1 MSCGGGLTHPTT
13 SGSSAKAKLAINT
26 DSVDFGSVA
35 LGRSKSSTITLTNI
49 SPAGGPDLI
58 VTEAVAT
65 GSGFAVRGPAMPLTL
80 GTGQSSSLTVTFKPS
95 LAGAESGQLS
105 IATQGGSQSA
115 LVSLSAVGLAAGDL
129 GVNPSAMNF
138 GMVAVGVSQMKTGSL
153 TAGGADVTVSSA
165 SENGSGY
172 ELSGINFPVSIPAG
186 TSIPFSVGFVPQ
198 SSGTATGQ
206 VSFLSNA
213 STSPTV
219 ISLTGIGSE
228 PVQHSV
234 TLSWSA
240 STAHV
245 SGYNLYRSTKSGSSY
260 VRLNTSL
267 ITTLTFNDDT
277 VQSGT
282 TYYYVATSVDSMN
295 AESGDSNIAT
305 AAIP

>member
-1 MSCGGGLTHPTT
+1 
-13 SGSSAKAKLAINT
+13 
-26 DSVDFGSVA
+26 
-35 LGRSKSSTITLTNI
+35 
-49 SPAGGPDLI
+49 
-58 VTEAVAT
+58 
-65 GSGFAVRGPAMPLTL
+65 MPLTL

-245 SGYNLYRSTKSGSSY
+245 SGYNLYRSTQSGSSY
-260 VRLNTSL
+260 VRLNSSL
-267 ITTLTFNDDT
+267 ITTVTFNDNT